1 MPAVLSGALAPYR
14 RIFTPATAL
23 FSLTGLVARLP
34 ISMMGLGIVLLA
46 EHETDSYAF
55 AGAVSATAL
64 IASAIFAV
72 IQGRLLDRI
81 GQARVLPLLITL
93 WGVGLAAGMLSLT
106 EEWPVWSTYALAAVA
121 GAALPSVGTCVRAR
135 WSHCLKDDPARLHTA
150 FSFEAVVDEVVFL
163 LGPIIVTMLATA
175 VHPVAGLSAALG
187 FGLIGTYAFS
197 GLRSTEPPVHPAPV
211 AGTLRPAMP
220 WLAIGALTL
229 LTFALGVLFGAAEVS
244 TVAFAEEEGQQG
256 AAGFLLAFWALGSL
270 IAGLI
275 SGAISWRQGPL
286 VRMRWGA
293 LGMAAAMAPLV
304 LVPSIPVMGLV
315 LLVGGFAI
323 SPTLIAAMS
332 LAEQVLPPAR
342 LTEGMML
349 LQTGIAL
356 GLAPGAALAGVVIDA
371 SGASAA
377 YLVSFGGG
385 VLALAAALATRV
397 PTRSPQKSRQI
408 ATPENQPDPGRSRA

>member
-1 MPAVLSGALAPYR
+1 MFGTALAPYR

-34 ISMMGLGIVLLA
+34 MSMVGLGLVLLA
-46 EHETDSYAF
+46 EHETGSYAF
-55 AGAVSATAL
+55 AGAVSAVAL
-64 IASAIFAV
+64 IANAGFAL
-72 IQGRLLDRI
+72 IQGRLLDRL
-81 GQARVLPLLITL
+81 GQAKVLPLLITL
-93 WGVGLAAGMLSLT
+93 WGVGLAAVMLSLT
-106 EEWPVWSTYALAAVA
+106 ADWPTWTTFALAAVA

-135 WSHCLKDDPARLHTA
+135 WSYGLKDDPSGLHTA
-150 FSFEAVVDEVVFL
+150 FSFEAVADETVFL

-175 VHPVAGLSAALG
+175 AHPVAGLGAALG
-187 FGLIGTYAFS
+187 FGLVGTYLFS
-197 GLRSTEPPVHPAPV
+197 GLRSTEPPVHPAS
-211 AGTLRPAMP
+211 ASGTPRPALP
-220 WLAIGALTL
+220 WLAVGALTV

-244 TVAFAEEEGQQG
+244 TVAFAQEQGRQG
-256 AAGFLLAFWALGSL
+256 AAGFLLAVWALGSL

-315 LLVGGFAI
+315 LLIGGFAI

-356 GLAPGAALAGVVIDA
+356 GLAPGAALSGVVIDA
-371 SGASAA
+371 HGASAA

-385 VLALAAALATRV
+385 LLALAAALATRV
-397 PTRSPQKSRQI
+397 PVTTRSRDRVGDVERNL
-408 ATPENQPDPGRSRA
+408 A

>member
-14 RIFTPATAL
+14 HIFTPATSL

-34 ISMMGLGIVLLA
+34 ISMVGLGIVLLA
-46 EHETDSYAF
+46 EHETGSYAF

-64 IASAIFAV
+64 LAQAGFAV
-72 IQGRLLDRI
+72 VQGRLLDRL
-81 GQARVLPLLITL
+81 GQSRVLPLLITL
-93 WGVGLAAGMLSLT
+93 WGAGLAAMMLSLKA
-106 EEWPVWSTYALAAVA
+106 EWPVVTTYVLAAVA

-135 WSHCLKDDPARLHTA
+135 WSHCLKDDPSGLHTA
-150 FSFEAVVDEVVFL
+150 FSFEAVADEAVYL

-175 VHPVAGLSAALG
+175 VDPVAGLGAALA
-187 FGLIGTYAFS
+187 FGLVGTFVFA
-197 GLRSTEPPVHPAPV
+197 GLRSTEPPVHPAPT
-211 AGTLRPAMP
+211 AGTQRPAMP
-220 WLAIGALTL
+220 WIAVGALSV

-244 TVAFAEEEGQQG
+244 TVAFSEEEGQQG
-256 AAGFLLAFWALGSL
+256 AAGFLLAIWALGSL
-270 IAGLI
+270 VAGLI

-304 LVPSIPVMGLV
+304 LVPSVPLMALV

-356 GLAPGAALAGVVIDA
+356 GLAPGAALAGVVIEE

-385 VLALAAALATRV
+385 VLALAAALATRL
-397 PTRSPQKSRQI
+397 PQKSRQI
-408 ATPENQPDPGRSRA
+408 ATPETQPDPDRSRA

>member
-1 MPAVLSGALAPYR
+1 MLVSALAPYR

-34 ISMMGLGIVLLA
+34 ISMVGLGIVLLA
-46 EHETDSYAF
+46 EHETGSYAF

-64 IASAIFAV
+64 IANAGFAV
-72 IQGRLLDRI
+72 VQGRLLDRL

-93 WGVGLAAGMLSLT
+93 WGLGLAAAMLSLT
-106 EEWPVWSTYALAAVA
+106 ADWPTWTTYVLAAVA

-135 WSHCLKDDPARLHTA
+135 WSHCLKDDPGGLHTA
-150 FSFEAVVDEVVFL
+150 FSFEAVADETVFL
-163 LGPIIVTMLATA
+163 LGPIVVTMLATA
-175 VHPVAGLSAALG
+175 VHPVAGLGAALA
-187 FGLIGTYAFS
+187 FGLVGTYVFA
-197 GLRSTEPPVHPAPV
+197 GLRSTEPPVHPAPASGAV
-211 AGTLRPAMP
+211 RPAMP
-220 WLAIGALTL
+220 WLAVGALTV

-244 TVAFAEEEGQQG
+244 TVAFSEEQGQQG
-256 AAGFLLAFWALGSL
+256 AAGFLLALWAFGSL
-270 IAGLI
+270 VAGLI

-286 VRMRWGA
+286 VRLRWGA
-293 LGMAAAMAPLV
+293 LGMAAAMAPLA
-304 LVPSIPVMGLV
+304 LVPSIPLMGLV

-356 GLAPGAALAGVVIDA
+356 GLAPGAALAGVVIEV
-371 SGASAA
+371 SGASTA
-377 YLVSFGGG
+377 YLVSLGGG
-385 VLALAAALATRV
+385 LLALVAALATRV
-397 PTRSPQKSRQI
+397 PDRTPEKSRQI
-408 ATPENQPDPGRSRA
+408 ATPESQPDPDRSRA

>member
-23 FSLTGLVARLP
+23 FSLTGLFARLP
-34 ISMMGLGIVLLA
+34 ISMVGLGIVLLA
-46 EHETDSYAF
+46 EHETGSYAF

-64 IASAIFAV
+64 VANAGFAV
-72 IQGRLLDRI
+72 LQGRLLDRL
-81 GQARVLPLLITL
+81 GQARVLPLLNTV
-93 WGVGLAAGMLSLT
+93 WGVGLAVAMLSLT
-106 EEWPVWSTYALAAVA
+106 ADWPVWTTYALAAVS

-135 WSHCLKDDPARLHTA
+135 WSHCLKDEPSGLHTA
-150 FSFEAVVDEVVFL
+150 FSFEAVADETVFL

-175 VHPVAGLSAALG
+175 VHPVAGLSAALA
-187 FGLIGTYAFS
+187 FGLVGTYVFAS
-197 GLRSTEPPVHPAPV
+197 LRSTEPPTHPAPA
-211 AGTLRPAMP
+211 AGTQRPAMP
-220 WLAIGALTL
+220 WLAVGALTV

-244 TVAFAEEEGQQG
+244 TVAFSEEEGQQG
-256 AAGFLLAFWALGSL
+256 AAGFLLAIWALGSL
-270 IAGLI
+270 VAGLI
-275 SGAISWRQGPL
+275 SGAITWRQGPL

-293 LGMAAAMAPLV
+293 LGMATAMAPLPF
-304 LVPSIPVMGLV
+304 VPSIPLMALV

-356 GLAPGAALAGVVIDA
+356 GLAPGAALAGVVIDEA
-371 SGASAA
+371 GASAA
-377 YLVSFGGG
+377 YFVSFSGG

-397 PTRSPQKSRQI
+397 PARDR
-408 ATPENQPDPGRSRA
+408 AEAGAPEPALEG